1 MNIKDL
7 EPGMNRIII
16 DLEIVEKGPIR
27 EFNKFGKAGKVC
39 EAKVRDKT
47 GEYTLVLWNDEC
59 DKINQGDK
67 IRIIN
72 GYTKRYQGEPQLNIG
87 QYGKYEILKDEE

>member
-1 MNIKDL
+1 MYISDL
-7 EPGMNRIII
+7 QPGMNRVII
-16 DLEIVEKGPIR
+16 DADISEKGPIR
-27 EFNKFGKAGKVC
+27 EFNKFGKPGKVC
-39 EAKVRDKT
+39 DAKIKDKT
-47 GEYTLVLWNDEC
+47 GEYKLVLWNEEC
-59 DKINQGDK
+59 DTINVGDK